1 MKYKQIFHQLLELSR
16 VIGNQWQT
24 VPPLIW
30 HTPNQEE
37 LSTSVEM
44 QDRWRKPR
52 SHTTILEG
60 FGDAT
65 LLPSNWIRVFLE
77 EKWWYPC
84 SGPGGAERPSGRAKA
99 HLQSVKSLSCLWE
112 WSGFKQQIH
121 SWHIRSLRLGE
132 KGKKGRSQEAGE
144 GEAVWA
150 AGSVCCKA
158 SHPHGLWLLPS
169 LFMPLNCKECFP
181 LDYEDTGVQA
191 GSTLVISCY

>member
-30 HTPNQEE
+30 HIPNQEE
-37 LSTSVEM
+37 LSTYVEM

-77 EKWWYPC
+77 EKW
-84 SGPGGAERPSGRAKA
+84 G
-99 HLQSVKSLSCLWE
+99 
-112 WSGFKQQIH
+112 I
-121 SWHIRSLRLGE
+121 
-132 KGKKGRSQEAGE
+132 
-144 GEAVWA
+144 
-150 AGSVCCKA
+150 
-158 SHPHGLWLLPS
+158 S
-169 LFMPLNCKECFP
+169 LFWTRRGRRAIWTCQSTSTEREESLLSM
-181 LDYEDTGVQA
+181 GMIWVQA
-191 GSTLVISCY
+191 ANT